1 MTTSPWLDDIMH
13 ACLPSSPVSAAA
25 FLSAAISD
33 DGGGEDRLSALS
45 DDLLCNVVSRL
56 PVKDAARTDALS
68 QRWRGLWRGTHL
80 VLDDS
85 HLLPDGRPM
94 DWSAP
99 AAAVSRILA
108 SHPGPFRC
116 VRLANNLI
124 DASKEDALAEWLRLL
139 ADKGVEDLTL
149 VNRPLSFD
157 VPVQLPPSLL
167 CCGASLRRLYL
178 GVWLFPF
185 TTGLLRSPDVF
196 PHLQELR
203 LCHTVMEEHDLEHV
217 LACSPDLQI
226 LALIASSGIFSGP
239 SRARISSDSVRCVL
253 LWSSMAD
260 ELALVDAP
268 RLQRLILHADAAG
281 SPRTMKVQIGY
292 APDLTVLGYLETAT
306 HVLVIGNTTIT
317 VSLEFP
323 LLTFNWWLDKP
334 CHAAYIVRF
343 AVTANELISM
353 HWLLGFAG
361 WGNKCESKCYGSK
374 CQAVSV
380 EGQFQSRQGSQ
391 DIAQL
396 LEMLS
401 PCRDAA
407 RFGPEL

>member
-1 MTTSPWLDDIMH
+1 
-13 ACLPSSPVSAAA
+13 
-25 FLSAAISD
+25 
-33 DGGGEDRLSALS
+33 
-45 DDLLCNVVSRL
+45 
-56 PVKDAARTDALS
+56 
-68 QRWRGLWRGTHL
+68 
-80 VLDDS
+80 
-85 HLLPDGRPM
+85 
-94 DWSAP
+94 
-99 AAAVSRILA
+99 
-108 SHPGPFRC
+108 
-116 VRLANNLI
+116 
-124 DASKEDALAEWLRLL
+124 
-139 ADKGVEDLTL
+139 
-149 VNRPLSFD
+149 
-157 VPVQLPPSLL
+157 
-167 CCGASLRRLYL
+167 
-178 GVWLFPF
+178 
-185 TTGLLRSPDVF
+185 
-196 PHLQELR
+196 
-203 LCHTVMEEHDLEHV
+203 MEEHDLEHV

-401 PCRDAA
+401 PSRDAA